1 VRTLLSRI
9 AGIFGR
15 RRRDQ
20 ELDDEVRFHLDM
32 TAEKYQ
38 RGGMSAD
45 EALRAARREFG
56 GVMQVKE
63 AYRDQRGLPW
73 METLIQDARY
83 GIRSLLHTPAF
94 TLAALLT
101 LALGIGANTA
111 IFSVVDAVLLR
122 PLPYP
127 EPDRIVALMRRH
139 PEGEWNRHT
148 GRRYLEFRDHLH
160 GVDGVA
166 AWLGSSGV
174 NLVTGDTAEF
184 VRVMRVSSEFFPV
197 FGVPPAIGQAFT
209 REQDV
214 SGGPA
219 VVILGDEL
227 WRRTFGADPGV
238 IGRSIL
244 LGEQS
249 LTVIGVMPSS
259 FVPPGRADLYVP
271 LRPSTSG
278 PGGGFNYHVVARL
291 SPGVSIEQAN
301 AAAAGIWESTRTS
314 FPMQMVR
321 NELPSAFAS
330 LRHDLSSSV
339 QSPLLMMFAAVGL
352 LLLIACANTA
362 NLLLARAS
370 GRGRE
375 IALRAALG
383 AGRGRII
390 RQLLTESVL
399 LAVTGAWLGI
409 LLAVWAV
416 PALLA
421 LTPPGF
427 IVNQEVSLNATVL
440 LITMAAAVVTG
451 LLFGLGP
458 ALSVSGHS
466 LVESFKDD
474 RTRGSGSGRS
484 TGLRQTLVVS
494 EMAVC
499 MLLLIAAGLL
509 IQTFVRMRAVDLG
522 FNPEGVLTARMSLQ
536 GERYAKMEDL
546 NRFFDR
552 GLDGL
557 RRIPGVHSAAV
568 VSGVPVEFGL
578 NLNVDILDGPVKLEN
593 QLTDWRYA
601 SIGYF
606 ETMGI
611 PIVAGRGFEER
622 DRAGAPPVAVV
633 SESFARRFYE
643 GTEALGRHIR
653 VFDTDGTIEIVGIA
667 KDVREQG
674 LVDELPAL
682 MYVPVTQANRAGV
695 AASHTYFQMSWV
707 VRANRTGPELIQQ
720 IREEIRSLDPKQ
732 PIALFRTMVE
742 VKAAAMALQKFQMTL
757 LVIFAVI
764 GLLLA
769 TAGLYGLIS
778 YSVLQRTREFG
789 IRIALGATQG
799 TILRSVIWSGT
810 VLSLLGVAVGTA
822 AAMMMTRALHNFVWG
837 VSTLDPFTFG
847 AVALI
852 LVVVAMLAT
861 LIPAVRAVRLNP
873 VVALRE

>member
-1 VRTLLSRI
+1 MLSRI
-9 AGIFGR
+9 AGIFR
-15 RRRDQ
+15 QRRRDR
-20 ELDDEVRFHLDM
+20 ELDDEVRFHLEM

-38 RGGMSAD
+38 RQGMSAN
-45 EALRAARREFG
+45 EALSAARRDFG

-73 METLIQDARY
+73 IETLLQDARY
-83 GIRSLLHTPAF
+83 GVRSLLHTPGF

-127 EPDRIVALMRRH
+127 QPDRIVALMRRH
-139 PEGEWNRHT
+139 PDGEWNRHT
-148 GRRYLEFRDHLH
+148 GRRYLEFREHLR
-160 GVDGVA
+160 GVEGVA
-166 AWLGSSGV
+166 AWVGSSGV

-184 VRVMRVSSEFFPV
+184 VRMMRVSSQFFDV
-197 FGVPPAIGQAFT
+197 FGVPPAIGQPFT

-214 SGGPA
+214 AGGPA

-227 WRRTFGADPGV
+227 WRRTFGADSGV
-238 IGRSIL
+238 IGRSIM

-249 LTVIGVMPSS
+249 LTVIGVMPPT
-259 FVPPGRADLYVP
+259 FVPPARADLYVP

-291 SPGVSIEQAN
+291 SPGVSIQQAN
-301 AAAAGIWESTRTS
+301 ASVALVWESTRTA

-321 NELPSAFAS
+321 NELPSAFAP
-330 LRHDLSSSV
+330 LQHDLSSSV
-339 QSPLLMMFAAVGL
+339 QSPLLMMFSAVGL

-383 AGRGRII
+383 AGRNRII

-399 LAVTGAWLGI
+399 LSVTGAWLGI
-409 LLAVWAV
+409 LLAFWSV

-427 IVNQEVSLNATVL
+427 TVNQEVSINATVL
-440 LITMAAAVVTG
+440 LATMAVGILTG

-458 ALSVSGHS
+458 AISLSGHS
-466 LVESFKDD
+466 LVEAFKDD
-474 RTRGSGSGRS
+474 RSRGSGSGRS
-484 TGLRQTLVVS
+484 TRLRQALVIS
-494 EMAVC
+494 EMAIC

-509 IQTFVRMRAVDLG
+509 IQTFIRMRAVDLG
-522 FNPEGVLTARMSLQ
+522 FNPDGVLTARMSLQ

-546 NRFFDR
+546 NRLFDQ
-552 GLDGL
+552 GLERL
-557 RRIPGVHSAAV
+557 RRLPGVQSAAV
-568 VSGVPVEFGL
+568 VSGVPVEYGL

-601 SIGYF
+601 SVGYF

-611 PIVAGRGFEER
+611 SIVAGRGFEDR
-622 DRAGAPPVAVV
+622 DRAGAQPVAVV
-633 SESFARRFYE
+633 SESFARRFYK

-653 VFDTDGTIEIVGIA
+653 VFDTDGSIEIVGIA

-695 AASHTYFQMSWV
+695 AASHSYFQMSWV
-707 VRANRTGPELIQQ
+707 VRARTTGPDLIRQ

-732 PIALFRTMVE
+732 PIALFRSMLE
-742 VKAAAMALQKFQMTL
+742 VKAAAISLQKFQMTL
-757 LVIFAVI
+757 LTVFAAI

-799 TILRSVIWSGT
+799 DILRSVIWNGV
-810 VLSLLGVAVGTA
+810 VLSLLGVMAGFA
-822 AAMMMTRALHNFVWG
+822 AASVMTRTLQNFVWG
-837 VSTLDPFTFG
+837 VSTLDPVTFG
-847 AVALI
+847 SVAVILVAVAL
-852 LVVVAMLAT
+852 VAT

-873 VVALRE
+873 VAALRD

>member
-1 VRTLLSRI
+1 
-9 AGIFGR
+9 
-15 RRRDQ
+15 
-20 ELDDEVRFHLDM
+20 
-32 TAEKYQ
+32 
-38 RGGMSAD
+38 
-45 EALRAARREFG
+45 
-56 GVMQVKE
+56 MQVKE

-73 METLIQDARY
+73 FETLIQDARY
-83 GIRSLLHTPAF
+83 GVRSLLHTPGF

-127 EPDRIVALMRRH
+127 QPDRIVALMRRH
-139 PEGEWNRHT
+139 PDGAWNRHT
-148 GRRYLEFRDHLH
+148 GRRYLEFREHLR
-160 GVDGVA
+160 GVEGVA
-166 AWLGSSGV
+166 AWIGSSGV

-184 VRVMRVSSEFFPV
+184 VRMMRVSSQFFDV
-197 FGVPPAIGQAFT
+197 FGVPPAIGQPFT

-214 SGGPA
+214 AGGPA

-238 IGRSIL
+238 IGRSIV

-249 LTVIGVMPSS
+249 LTVIGVMPPT
-259 FVPPGRADLYVP
+259 FVPPARADLYVP

-291 SPGVSIEQAN
+291 SPGVSIQQAS
-301 AAAAGIWESTRTS
+301 AAAAPVWESTRTA
-314 FPMQMVR
+314 FPMEMVR
-321 NELPSAFAS
+321 NELPSAFAP
-330 LRHDLSSSV
+330 LQHDLSSSV
-339 QSPLLMMFAAVGL
+339 QSPLLMMFSAVGL

-383 AGRGRII
+383 AGRNRII

-399 LAVTGAWLGI
+399 LSVIGAGLGI
-409 LLAVWAV
+409 LLAFWSV

-421 LTPPGF
+421 QTPPGF
-427 IVNQEVSLNATVL
+427 TVNQEVSINATVL
-440 LITMAAAVVTG
+440 LATMAVAILTG

-458 ALSVSGHS
+458 AISLSGHS
-466 LVESFKDD
+466 LVEAFKDD
-474 RTRGSGSGRS
+474 RSRGSGRS
-484 TGLRQTLVVS
+484 ARLRQALVIS

-509 IQTFVRMRAVDLG
+509 IQTFIRMRAVDLG
-522 FNPEGVLTARMSLQ
+522 FNPDGVLTARMSLQ

-546 NRFFDR
+546 NRFFDQ
-552 GLDGL
+552 GLERL
-557 RRIPGVHSAAV
+557 RRLPGVQSAAV
-568 VSGVPVEFGL
+568 VSGVPVEYGL

-601 SIGYF
+601 SVGYF

-611 PIVAGRGFEER
+611 SIVAGRGFEDR
-622 DRAGAPPVAVV
+622 DRAGAQPVAVV
-633 SESFARRFYE
+633 SESFARRFYK

-653 VFDTDGTIEIVGIA
+653 VFDTDGSIEIVGIA

-695 AASHTYFQMSWV
+695 AASHSYFQMSWV
-707 VRANRTGPELIQQ
+707 VRARTTGPDLIRQ

-732 PIALFRTMVE
+732 PIALFRSMLE
-742 VKAAAMALQKFQMTL
+742 VKAAAISLQKFQMTL
-757 LVIFAVI
+757 LAVFAGI

-769 TAGLYGLIS
+769 TRGALRSDLVLGAAAYSRVRHPHRPRRDTGRHLAFGDLERRCPLPARRHGRHCRCDCHDPHASELRLGREHARSSHVWLRRRHLDRGCTCCDPDSGGPRSATQSCGRAQGLIHDM
-778 YSVLQRTREFG
+778 
-789 IRIALGATQG
+789 
-799 TILRSVIWSGT
+799 
-810 VLSLLGVAVGTA
+810 GVVCFS
-822 AAMMMTRALHNFVWG
+822 MRPHM
-837 VSTLDPFTFG
+837 
-847 AVALI
+847 
-852 LVVVAMLAT
+852 
-861 LIPAVRAVRLNP
+861 
-873 VVALRE
+873 

>member
-1 VRTLLSRI
+1 
-9 AGIFGR
+9 
-15 RRRDQ
+15 
-20 ELDDEVRFHLDM
+20 
-32 TAEKYQ
+32 
-38 RGGMSAD
+38 
-45 EALRAARREFG
+45 
-56 GVMQVKE
+56 
-63 AYRDQRGLPW
+63 
-73 METLIQDARY
+73 
-83 GIRSLLHTPAF
+83 
-94 TLAALLT
+94 
-101 LALGIGANTA
+101 
-111 IFSVVDAVLLR
+111 
-122 PLPYP
+122 
-127 EPDRIVALMRRH
+127 
-139 PEGEWNRHT
+139 
-148 GRRYLEFRDHLH
+148 
-160 GVDGVA
+160 
-166 AWLGSSGV
+166 
-174 NLVTGDTAEF
+174 
-184 VRVMRVSSEFFPV
+184 
-197 FGVPPAIGQAFT
+197 
-209 REQDV
+209 
-214 SGGPA
+214 
-219 VVILGDEL
+219 
-227 WRRTFGADPGV
+227 
-238 IGRSIL
+238 
-244 LGEQS
+244 
-249 LTVIGVMPSS
+249 
-259 FVPPGRADLYVP
+259 
-271 LRPSTSG
+271 
-278 PGGGFNYHVVARL
+278 
-291 SPGVSIEQAN
+291 
-301 AAAAGIWESTRTS
+301 
-314 FPMQMVR
+314 
-321 NELPSAFAS
+321 
-330 LRHDLSSSV
+330 
-339 QSPLLMMFAAVGL
+339 
-352 LLLIACANTA
+352 
-362 NLLLARAS
+362 
-370 GRGRE
+370 
-375 IALRAALG
+375 
-383 AGRGRII
+383 
-390 RQLLTESVL
+390 
-399 LAVTGAWLGI
+399 
-409 LLAVWAV
+409 
-416 PALLA
+416 
-421 LTPPGF
+421 
-427 IVNQEVSLNATVL
+427 
-440 LITMAAAVVTG
+440 
-451 LLFGLGP
+451 
-458 ALSVSGHS
+458 
-466 LVESFKDD
+466 
-474 RTRGSGSGRS
+474 
-484 TGLRQTLVVS
+484 
-494 EMAVC
+494 
-499 MLLLIAAGLL
+499 
-509 IQTFVRMRAVDLG
+509 MRAVDLG

>member
-1 VRTLLSRI
+1 MRTLLSRI
-9 AGIFGR
+9 AGLFGQ
-15 RRRDQ
+15 RRRDS
-20 ELDDEVRFHLDM
+20 ELDEEVRFHLQM
-32 TAEKYQ
+32 TAEHYQ
-38 RGGMSAD
+38 RRGLPAD
-45 EALRAARREFG
+45 EAWRAARREFG

-73 METLIQDARY
+73 IETLIQDARY
-83 GIRSLLHTPAF
+83 GMRSLLHTPGF

-111 IFSVVDAVLLR
+111 IFSVVNAVLLR

-148 GRRYLEFRDHLH
+148 GRRYLEFRDHLR

-174 NLVTGDTAEF
+174 NLVTGDRAEF
-184 VRVMRVSSEFFPV
+184 VRVMRVSSEFFAV
-197 FGVPPAIGQAFT
+197 FGVPPAIGQTFT

-219 VVILGDEL
+219 LVILGDEI

-238 IGRSIL
+238 IGQSIL

-259 FVPPGRADLYVP
+259 FEPPARADLYVP

-291 SPGVSIEQAN
+291 SPGVSIQQAN
-301 AAAAGIWESTRTS
+301 AVAAGIWESTRTS
-314 FPMQMVR
+314 FPNEMVR
-321 NELPSAFAS
+321 NELPSAFAP
-330 LRHDLSSSV
+330 LQHDLSSSV

-383 AGRGRII
+383 AGRTRII

-399 LAVTGAWLGI
+399 LSVTGACLGI

-427 IVNQEVSLNATVL
+427 TVNREVGIDATVL
-440 LITMAAAVVTG
+440 MATMAAAIVTG

-458 ALSVSGHS
+458 ALSLSGNS
-466 LVESFKDD
+466 LVEAFKDD

-484 TGLRQTLVVS
+484 TRVRQALVVS

-522 FNPEGVLTARMSLQ
+522 FNPDGVLTARMSLQ
-536 GERYAKMEDL
+536 GERYAKMDDL

-552 GLDGL
+552 GLDRL
-557 RRIPGVHSAAV
+557 RRIPGVQSAAV

-611 PIVAGRGFEER
+611 PIVAGRAFQDR
-622 DRAGAPPVAVV
+622 DRTGAPPVAVV
-633 SESFARRFYE
+633 SESFARHFYK

-707 VRANRTGPELIQQ
+707 VRAGHTGPDLIGR
-720 IREEIRSLDPKQ
+720 IREEIRSIDPKQ
-732 PIALFRTMVE
+732 PITLFRTMLE
-742 VKAAAMALQKFQMTL
+742 VKDAAMSLQKFQMTL
-757 LVIFAVI
+757 LAIFAVI

-789 IRIALGATQG
+789 IRVALGATQG
-799 TILRSVIWSGT
+799 DILRSVIWSGIL
-810 VLSLLGVAVGTA
+810 LSILGVAIGIA
-822 AAMMMTRALHNFVWG
+822 AATVMTRTLQNFVWG
-837 VSTLDPFTFG
+837 VSTLDPYTFG
-847 AVALI
+847 AVSVILMMVAL
-852 LVVVAMLAT
+852 VAT
-861 LIPAVRAVRLNP
+861 LIPALRAVRLNP
-873 VVALRE
+873 VAALRD